1 MSAAFPKEKAEEKPR
16 KPRRP
21 ENDLQSFLGQE
32 NWRLRIRK
40 ERLHAAPLP
49 EFSVKQAMRALD
61 VPKKPCQVQPRWLDE
76 SSLEAEFR
84 KELTVKRS
92 PREHLLWP
100 ETSQHQVGWLVEDS
114 LGLPMAQRPTLHG
127 SPPKLGF
134 GWHRRFADKDFE
146 PMVPSP
152 STPSTA
158 SGSRRPAAPAP
169 APAPQILEMPSPAEQ
184 TLPWFPGIGKLRRQR
199 RLQRKQAR
207 EPEPRC
213 ELRPQSALVQPLGQC
228 GDSRPPSALPGN
240 SAGFRI
246 AVQRPV
252 EDEPRQYALP
262 EAQHCRSR
270 RHRREVPGVPRIP
283 AARSEEPLG
292 EASPGDA
299 RRRGHA
305 AANFEAAGQNELPV
319 CLGDVLEILESHPTG
334 WSWARS
340 VSGGNCGW
348 VPSWIVPE
356 ADTSAAAA
364 SALLATGQAAAPE
377 VRLPRPRRLSAGEP
391 DERLRLAERLAADAR
406 QLRLYL
412 PVGGAG
418 PGGTVPAAP
427 GVYASEKKK
436 QQEWDAVSKDTAG
449 ATQQKPLTT
458 ATAKPQ
464 KRTQELDFHLQA
476 SAASDKVPQDRRQA
490 FLEAGHPR
498 G

>member
-49 EFSVKQAMRALD
+49 EFSVKRAMRALD

-158 SGSRRPAAPAP
+158 SGSRRAAPAP

-252 EDEPRQYALP
+252 EDEWLGRGNTPCLKPSTADHGVID
-262 EAQHCRSR
+262 ARSR
-270 RHRREVPGVPRIP
+270 ECREFLRHGPK
-283 AARSEEPLG
+283 
-292 EASPGDA
+292 
-299 RRRGHA
+299 
-305 AANFEAAGQNELPV
+305 
-319 CLGDVLEILESHPTG
+319 SH
-334 WSWARS
+334 WARDKP
-340 VSGGNCGW
+340 VSDMSSFAHGYTMLWGGSFFG
-348 VPSWIVPE
+348 
-356 ADTSAAAA
+356 
-364 SALLATGQAAAPE
+364 
-377 VRLPRPRRLSAGEP
+377 
-391 DERLRLAERLAADAR
+391 
-406 QLRLYL
+406 
-412 PVGGAG
+412 
-418 PGGTVPAAP
+418 
-427 GVYASEKKK
+427 K
-436 QQEWDAVSKDTAG
+436 
-449 ATQQKPLTT
+449 
-458 ATAKPQ
+458 
-464 KRTQELDFHLQA
+464 
-476 SAASDKVPQDRRQA
+476 
-490 FLEAGHPR
+490 
-498 G
+498 